1 MKNKLLFFIL
11 FVFGFNIDAQNPAA
25 NTDAYKSGEFLKYSL
40 SYGWITAGYATFSV
54 EDSLLNGVNTEFI
67 EMKGISAGVLE
78 ALYKIRD
85 TYTTFIDPEIHQPIK
100 SIRDIRE
107 GKYRYYNEV
116 TFDYSTI
123 VEDSIT
129 IQSKKSGEHQVPYVI
144 QDILSSLY
152 YCRRFEFNDDLKV
165 GEIIALDTYFGDEL
179 YPLKMKFM
187 GIETVKTKNGKIES
201 YLFHPVTEV
210 GRAFKTEDDM
220 KLWISRDKNRIPAL
234 IKMNLKV
241 GSFVV
246 ELIEYKNLA
255 NPFSSKK

>member
-1 MKNKLLFFIL
+1 MRQKLLFLIL
-11 FVFGFNIDAQNPAA
+11 IAFSLSSLAQNPASST
-25 NTDAYKSGEFLKYSL
+25 NAYKSGEYLKYSL

-54 EDSLLNGVNTEFI
+54 NDSVLNGINTEHI
-67 EMKGISAGVLE
+67 EMKGKSAGILE

-85 TYTTFIDPEIHQPIK
+85 TYTTFIDPEINQPVK

-116 TFDYSTI
+116 TFDYSTV

-129 IQSKKSGEHQVPYVI
+129 IYSKKSGEHRVPHII

-152 YCRRFEFNDDLKV
+152 YCRRFEFNDDLQT
-165 GEIIALDTYFGDEL
+165 GEIIDVGTYFGDEL
-179 YPLKMKFM
+179 YPLKMKYM
-187 GIETVKTKNGKIES
+187 GIETIKTKNGKIES
-201 YLFHPVTEV
+201 YLFHPITEV
-210 GRAFKTEDDM
+210 GRAFETEDDM

-246 ELIEYKNLA
+246 ELIEYKNLTH
-255 NPFSSKK
+255 PFTSKK